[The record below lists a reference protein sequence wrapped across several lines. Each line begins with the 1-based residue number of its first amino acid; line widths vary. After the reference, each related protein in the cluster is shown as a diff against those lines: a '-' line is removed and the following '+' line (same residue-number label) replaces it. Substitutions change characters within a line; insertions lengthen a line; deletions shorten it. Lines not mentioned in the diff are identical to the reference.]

1 MKTDYI
7 SQGAAAMARLRQT
20 AAAARQ
26 IQREQLQT
34 ILQQNAAAAYGL
46 RHGFSGIRS
55 LADFQ
60 SRVPL
65 SCHRDYESYIQ
76 TLLSGGTRQLTAEE
90 PVYFAITSGSTGTP
104 KYVPVTETDMC
115 IHRDCIHWGVYG
127 MVREH
132 FPQMPPEALFG
143 KIFQVGEFART
154 HLPGGRMCG
163 VRSASL
169 YQWLDREGGFD
180 ASDYCV
186 PKEVLF
192 PERVEDLTYMKVR
205 FALAERRLTAIH
217 SVFLH
222 RAVGVLDYIRE
233 HWDLLLR
240 DMAAGTVDD
249 RIPLDATWREKLR
262 RWLPPDPLRAEAQR
276 LIRADLCPDGM
287 VRRIWPD
294 IRYILGIGGE
304 SFPVYTRAMERY
316 AGSVP
321 IHHFIYG
328 ASEGFLSIAA
338 GVGVPDAYI
347 LLPEA
352 GFFEFLPVPAETGP
366 PRTIEQ
372 VEVGRRY
379 ELVFTNH
386 SGLYRYR
393 MQDVLEVVG
402 FFGQAPVIRFCYRIN
417 QALNVADEKLNT
429 EQLRD
434 AMERF
439 RARTGLPIAA
449 FCAQEDYSLRPG
461 RYLFYLESP
470 RLENAGALLDRC
482 LQEASL
488 GYRGCRAMGDI
499 APVCVRFL
507 PPGSFRRY
515 EEALASCGRTMAQ
528 YKPVQI
534 LRDAESRRF
543 FAAAADGSEKMGEA

>member
-65 SCHRDYESYIQ
+65 SCHRDYEPYIQ

-249 RIPLDATWREKLR
+249 RIPLDAT
-262 RWLPPDPLRAEAQR
+262 
-276 LIRADLCPDGM
+276 
-287 VRRIWPD
+287 
-294 IRYILGIGGE
+294 
-304 SFPVYTRAMERY
+304 
-316 AGSVP
+316 
-321 IHHFIYG
+321 
-328 ASEGFLSIAA
+328 
-338 GVGVPDAYI
+338 
-347 LLPEA
+347 
-352 GFFEFLPVPAETGP
+352 
-366 PRTIEQ
+366 
-372 VEVGRRY
+372 
-379 ELVFTNH
+379 
-386 SGLYRYR
+386 
-393 MQDVLEVVG
+393 
-402 FFGQAPVIRFCYRIN
+402 
-417 QALNVADEKLNT
+417 
-429 EQLRD
+429 
-434 AMERF
+434 
-439 RARTGLPIAA
+439 
-449 FCAQEDYSLRPG
+449 
-461 RYLFYLESP
+461 
-470 RLENAGALLDRC
+470 
-482 LQEASL
+482 
-488 GYRGCRAMGDI
+488 
-499 APVCVRFL
+499 
-507 PPGSFRRY
+507 
-515 EEALASCGRTMAQ
+515 
-528 YKPVQI
+528 
-534 LRDAESRRF
+534 
-543 FAAAADGSEKMGEA
+543 

>member
-7 SQGAAAMARLRQT
+7 SPGAAAMSRLRRTT
-20 AAAARQ
+20 ASARQ
-26 IQREQLQT
+26 IQREQLQA
-34 ILQQNAAAAYGL
+34 ILRQNAAAEYGT
-46 RHGFSGIRS
+46 RYDFSHIRS

-60 SRVPL
+60 RQVPL
-65 SCHRDYESYIQ
+65 SCYQDYAPYIQ
-76 TLLSGGTRQLTAEE
+76 ALLSGSPRQLTAEE

-104 KYVPVTETDMC
+104 KYVPVTATDMAV
-115 IHRDCIHWGVYG
+115 HHDCIHWGVYG

-132 FPQMPPEALFG
+132 FPQTPPEDLFG

-154 HLPGGRMCG
+154 YLPGGQMCG

-169 YQWLDREGGFD
+169 YQWLDRDGGFD

-192 PERVEDLTYMKVR
+192 PERVEDLTYIKVR
-205 FALAERRLTAIH
+205 FALAERKLTAIH

-222 RAVGVLDYIRE
+222 RAVSVLDYIRA
-233 HWDLLLR
+233 HWELLLR
-240 DMAAGTVDD
+240 DMAAGTVDESV
-249 RIPLDATWREKLR
+249 PLSAPWREKLR
-262 RWLPPDPLRAEAQR
+262 SWLPPDPRRAAELRALQ
-276 LIRADLCPDGM
+276 ADVQPEDM
-287 VRRIWPD
+287 VRRIWPG
-294 IRYILGIGGE
+294 IQYILGIGGE
-304 SFPVYTRAMERY
+304 SFPIYTRAMERY
-316 AGSVP
+316 APSVP

-352 GFFEFLPVPAETGP
+352 GFFEFLPVPGEGGP

-372 VEVGRRY
+372 VEAGRRY

-393 MQDVLEVVG
+393 MRDVLEVVD
-402 FFGQAPVIRFCYRIN
+402 FFGQAPVIRFCYRRG

-439 RARTGLPIAA
+439 QKRTGLSPG

-461 RYLFYLESP
+461 RYLFYMECP
-470 RLENAGALLDRC
+470 RLENAGPLLDQC
-482 LQEASL
+482 LREVSL
-488 GYRGCRAMGDI
+488 GYQGCRAMGDI
-499 APVCVRFL
+499 APPRVRFL
-507 PPGSFRRY
+507 PPGTFQRY
-515 EEALASCGRTMAQ
+515 EAALARRGRTMVQ
-528 YKPVQI
+528 YKPVQL
-534 LRDAESRRF
+534 LRDEESRRF
-543 FAAAADGSEKMGEA
+543 FAAAAAEFEGMRER

>member
-65 SCHRDYESYIQ
+65 SCHRDYEPYIQ
-76 TLLSGGTRQLTAEE
+76 TLLPGGTRQLTAEE

-205 FALAERRLTAIH
+205 FALAERGLTAIH

-233 HWDLLLR
+233 HWELLLR

-249 RIPLDATWREKLR
+249 RIPLDAT
-262 RWLPPDPLRAEAQR
+262 
-276 LIRADLCPDGM
+276 
-287 VRRIWPD
+287 
-294 IRYILGIGGE
+294 
-304 SFPVYTRAMERY
+304 
-316 AGSVP
+316 
-321 IHHFIYG
+321 
-328 ASEGFLSIAA
+328 
-338 GVGVPDAYI
+338 
-347 LLPEA
+347 
-352 GFFEFLPVPAETGP
+352 
-366 PRTIEQ
+366 
-372 VEVGRRY
+372 
-379 ELVFTNH
+379 
-386 SGLYRYR
+386 
-393 MQDVLEVVG
+393 
-402 FFGQAPVIRFCYRIN
+402 
-417 QALNVADEKLNT
+417 
-429 EQLRD
+429 
-434 AMERF
+434 
-439 RARTGLPIAA
+439 
-449 FCAQEDYSLRPG
+449 
-461 RYLFYLESP
+461 
-470 RLENAGALLDRC
+470 
-482 LQEASL
+482 
-488 GYRGCRAMGDI
+488 
-499 APVCVRFL
+499 
-507 PPGSFRRY
+507 
-515 EEALASCGRTMAQ
+515 
-528 YKPVQI
+528 
-534 LRDAESRRF
+534 
-543 FAAAADGSEKMGEA
+543 